1 MPYDANYIRDLFYLD
16 RSITFLNF
24 GSFGACPKPIVK
36 RFHELHLEMEEEP
49 VQFMTKKSVEYF
61 AQARK
66 SLSAYVGCSMDD
78 IVPVTNPSW
87 AVNAV
92 ARSLNLQPGD
102 EIRTTSIE
110 YGACDKAW
118 QYYCKLSGAQYIQ
131 IEPQWPITDSAQFVS
146 DFFSNISPRTKL
158 IFMSHITSSTAIRLP
173 VEQIIQEAQRRGIP
187 TFIDGAHA
195 PGHIDLNLDEMGVD
209 YYTGACHK
217 WMMTPKGCSFLYAH
231 PRVQHQIDPLIISW
245 GYESAFPSHSQFL
258 DYHQVQGTRDLAPFF
273 CIAEAI
279 QFMEKYD
286 WKKLASHSKAL
297 VLESAPKFIELLG
310 VDAHVAIQA
319 DFLGQMFSIP
329 VNAPKAEELQQVL
342 FDWYQIEIP
351 VMRLGNKQFIRY
363 SINGFNSQNDLDA
376 LFQALLELKE
386 EAEYLK

>member
-1 MPYDANYIRDLFYLD
+1 MHDPLQIREQFYLD
-16 RSITFLNF
+16 PSITFLNF
-24 GSFGACPKPIVK
+24 GSFGACPKPVMN
-36 RFHELHLEMEEEP
+36 RFHELHLEMEQEP
-49 VQFMTKKSVEYF
+49 VQFMTKKSIGYF

-66 SLSAYVGCSMDD
+66 VLSGYVGCSMDD

-118 QYYCKLSGAQYIQ
+118 QYYCKLTGAHYVQ
-131 IEPQWPITDSAQFVS
+131 IEPQWPVTDSAQFVA
-146 DFFSNISPRTKL
+146 DFFTNISPRTKL

-173 VEQIIQEAQRRGIP
+173 VEQIIREAQRRGIP

-195 PGHIDLNLDEMGVD
+195 PGQIDLNLDEMGVD

-231 PRVQHQIDPLIISW
+231 PRVQKQIDPLIISW
-245 GYESAFPSHSQFL
+245 GYDAAFPSHSQFL

-273 CIAEAI
+273 CLDASL
-279 QFMEKYD
+279 QFMEENN
-286 WKKLASHSKAL
+286 WKEVASQCRSL

-310 VDAHVAIQA
+310 VQSHVAIHP
-319 DFLGQMFSIP
+319 DFLAQMFSIP
-329 VNAPKAEELQQVL
+329 VCAPKAEELQQEL
-342 FDWYQIEIP
+342 FDRYHIEIP
-351 VMRLGNKQFIRY
+351 VMRLGDKQFIRF
-363 SINGFNSQNDLDA
+363 SINGFNSNHDLDT
-376 LFQALLELKE
+376 LYQALRELKQK
-386 EAEYLK
+386 AEFL